1 MVSKKVKGKVK
12 KKTSNKTKTPSK
24 KSPVTISQGAG
35 SHSGVE
41 IYKTKDKN
49 IEKTSKDEEKE
60 GFVLQNGTITEKAFY
75 DDLVST
81 SFEHDYED
89 ISSNGSVSFVSVDEK
104 RFYKGKKILLKKGYN
119 AHEWKDLKNCL
130 LGFIT
135 EQSFSEG
142 GVDVKIAGMSKLL
155 DQEKQFTFKKT
166 KISKI
171 LKEMVKSAGLKIKI
185 DTTGLKDSKV
195 DYTNVSSSGGSSGSS
210 GTGSATIMG
219 LAEEIA
225 GDETD
230 DYKKFEKAH
239 NWGCK
244 NIKYSKYECSHQDN
258 DPDKC
263 LKNKEHLNCG
273 DTAILMWAI
282 YTAMGLDAYIIHG
295 DYHFW
300 VIVTINGKKY
310 CSDCSGNRGH
320 PIGEVWSTSEH
331 PNSPF
336 KGSKVNAKAICG

>member
-1 MVSKKVKGKVK
+1 MASKVK

-24 KSPVTISQGAG
+24 KSPVTVTQDSF
-35 SHSGVE
+35 SHSGIE

-49 IEKTSKDEEKE
+49 IEKTSNDEEKE
-60 GFVLQNGTITEKAFY
+60 GFVLQNGTITEKAYY

-119 AHEWKDLKNCL
+119 AHEWKDLDNCL

-135 EQSFSEG
+135 EQSFSEDN
-142 GVDVKIAGMSKLL
+142 VDIKIAGMSKLL
-155 DQEKQFTFKKT
+155 DQEKQFSFTKT

-171 LKEMVKSAGLKIKI
+171 LKAMIESAGLKAKI
-185 DTTGLKDSKV
+185 DITGLNDVKI
-195 DYTNVSSSGGSSGSS
+195 DYSNVSSSGSSSSS
-210 GTGSATIMG
+210 GTVSATIRE
-219 LAEEIA
+219 LADQIV
-225 GDETD
+225 GGETD
-230 DYKKFEKAH
+230 DYKKFEKGH
-239 NWGCK
+239 DWGCK
-244 NIKYSKYECSHQDN
+244 NIKYSNYECSKHDN

-263 LKNKEHLNCG
+263 LKNKNHLNCG

-282 YTAMGLDAYIIHG
+282 YTAMGLNAYIIHG

-300 VIVTINGKKY
+300 VIVTINGEKY

-336 KGSKVNAKAICG
+336 KGSKVNENKICG